1 MPRYEEQAFLDAL
14 EKFRI
19 THTIVV
25 PPILIALSKN
35 SKTKKLESLRRVY
48 VGGSLATDGMQQQ
61 LYAKLP
67 PEARIEQVYGMTEVG
82 WTTIWHDRVKENTGS
97 VGRPLPGTNLR

>member
-1 MPRYEEQAFLDAL
+1 MPRYEEQAFLNAL
-14 EKFRI
+14 EKFQI

-25 PPILIALSKN
+25 PPILVALSKN
-35 SKTKKLESLRRVY
+35 SETKKLGSLRRVY
-48 VGGSLATDGMQQQ
+48 VGGSLATDSMQQQ

-67 PEARIEQVYGMTEVG
+67 PEAKIEQVYGMTEAG
-82 WTTIWHDRVKENTGS
+82 WATIWHDRTKESTGS